1 MNNDW
6 WNWFGWLW
14 AVFFLQLYWVLPV
27 VAVAAAL
34 ATLTHHQHQRASW
47 GTARRLQHDTETPGH
62 GPGLAGA
69 TRWLILGDGLTTALR
84 RRLARAQRQIGRLSG
99 QLAAVEMSLVELA
112 PAVQELRASADE
124 LGPSTAA
131 VSPELAGK
139 LFVALYLGDC
149 AVAAGILMANNAQLP
164 LILAVITSLAIAT
177 CQFAVGKLVGK
188 ALAQRHDARLT
199 LIAPLAVLVLLG
211 VSLAA
216 LLHHVSW
223 SWTFLSVTP
232 AIGAAALTV
241 ASHDPPRQQ
250 HYRAKGR
257 LRAPRRRSLRAFR
270 RLSRAIGRA
279 SGAWSHA
286 AAVTT
291 RSILAPQ
298 MAEAAAADVIVV
310 GANLTEHV
318 RGVDSMLDD
327 LQALRLHGGFEEV
340 AERLRLLLDQ
350 LAHLTA
356 MESAA
361 ESAPPSGDV
370 WRPPVLTDPPSIPAP
385 TPLIPVDALSNGS
398 GSHGPTTNG
407 ASR

>member
-14 AVFFLQLYWVLPV
+14 AVFFLQLYWVLPLV
-27 VAVAAAL
+27 ALVAAVAA
-34 ATLTHHQHQRASW
+34 LTRHQHQRASW
-47 GTARRLQHDTETPGH
+47 GTARRLQHDAETPGH
-62 GPGLAGA
+62 GPGPTGG
-69 TRWLILGDGLTTALR
+69 TRWLILGDGLTTALC
-84 RRLARAQRQIGRLSG
+84 RRLARVQRQIGRLGG

-112 PAVQELRASADE
+112 PAVQELQASAGE
-124 LGPSTAA
+124 LGSSTAT

-139 LFVALYLGDC
+139 LFVALFLGDC

-188 ALAQRHDARLT
+188 AVVQHPDARST
-199 LIAPLAVLVLLG
+199 LMAPLAVLVLLG
-211 VSLAA
+211 ISLAA
-216 LLHHVSW
+216 LLHHLSW
-223 SWTFLSVTP
+223 SWMFLSVTP

-241 ASHDPPRQQ
+241 ASHDPPRQRY
-250 HYRAKGR
+250 YRAKCR

-286 AAVTT
+286 AALTT
-291 RSILAPQ
+291 RNILAPQ
-298 MAEAAAADVIVV
+298 LAEAAAADVIVV

-327 LQALRLHGGFEEV
+327 LQVLRLHGGFDEV
-340 AERLRLLLDQ
+340 VERLRLLLDQ
-350 LAHLTA
+350 LPHITA
-356 MESAA
+356 A
-361 ESAPPSGDV
+361 
-370 WRPPVLTDPPSIPAP
+370 
-385 TPLIPVDALSNGS
+385 
-398 GSHGPTTNG
+398 
-407 ASR
+407 